1 MMKPKA
7 SRLTALLLCL
17 ILLFTLGACKGKADE
32 ESTEPSANVRGKRR
46 KHITF

>member
-32 ESTEPSANVRGKRR
+32 ELSLI
-46 KHITF
+46 HI